1 MDGGLFYIVGGALVL
16 AALVLSAIG
25 IRHRDSFPRSGK
37 EMAGLLVLF
46 AVIVAGTAAYS
57 VANAREEEQHRNDEL
72 AEEEAEAAEQVAAG
86 EGAKAPAAEAQ
97 PGGGAPAGGAAPAPA
112 TIDLTSPEDGSLV
125 FDPESLEAAPG
136 TITLAYDNPSAV
148 PHSVAIQDEEDQV
161 LAESEV
167 VSQALTKATADLV
180 PGSYIF
186 YCTVPGHRE
195 SGMEGVLTVQ

>member
-25 IRHRDSFPRSGK
+25 IRRRDSFPRSGK
-37 EMAGLLVLF
+37 EMAGVLVLF

-72 AEEEAEAAEQVAAG
+72 AEEEAEAAEEVAKG
-86 EGAKAPAAEAQ
+86 EQAEAP

-161 LAESEV
+161 LAESDV
-167 VSQALTKATADLV
+167 VSQALTEATADLV
-180 PGSYIF
+180 PGSYIYF
-186 YCTVPGHRE
+186 CTVPGHRE